1 MTVTG
6 LQNQQSNTHL
16 SPSFLSPT
24 PKPPMTLSLSHNTD
38 TNNMRRKQE
47 EKSHLQ
53 NQEST
58 QKKSESFILRKQRTP
73 KKEIQQPQSKH
84 NQYRKPLFVAI
95 VNLIL
100 LTNISSK
107 NDKKK
112 SQK

>member
-38 TNNMRRKQE
+38 TNNIRRKQE

-58 QKKSESFILRKQRTP
+58 QKNVRILHIEETKD
-73 KKEIQQPQSKH
+73 PQKRNPTTSK
-84 NQYRKPLFVAI
+84 
-95 VNLIL
+95 
-100 LTNISSK
+100 
-107 NDKKK
+107 
-112 SQK
+112 